1 MSLTI
6 IFNKYIECFCFIFQ
20 NLIDYELMIFTKSA
34 VQRKAKMVLG
44 WGRTTYVMYGL
55 PTTNIACAYAEITTP
70 LFIMLHQTHGFYGL
84 HNAWQKACW
93 QNFDEII
100 RNSAHSLVTLKKLT
114 RVKVSWRNSSS
125 GQKMWPQNLEEL
137 RFHRSFLRGVFSRR
151 LPNWK
156 PENILYNVV
165 SNSINC

>member
-1 MSLTI
+1 
-6 IFNKYIECFCFIFQ
+6 
-20 NLIDYELMIFTKSA
+20 MIFTKSA
-34 VQRKAKMVLG
+34 VQRKAMLVLE

-55 PTTNIACAYAEITTP
+55 PTTNIACAYSEITTP

-137 RFHRSFLRGVFSRR
+137 RFHRSFLRGVLSRR
-151 LPNWK
+151 ATKMKTWK
-156 PENILYNVV
+156 YTYRCCIQFNKLLDYRYTEESV
-165 SNSINC
+165 